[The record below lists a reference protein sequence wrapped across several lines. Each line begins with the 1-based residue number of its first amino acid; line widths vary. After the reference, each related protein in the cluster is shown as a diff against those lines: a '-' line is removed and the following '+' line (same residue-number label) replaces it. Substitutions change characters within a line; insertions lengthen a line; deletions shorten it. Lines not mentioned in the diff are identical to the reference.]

1 MRLRSLHVASVSAL
15 DSVCGLASG
24 ECPLA
29 WSWSGRLQG
38 PSAVPFQGVCVV
50 LQLSPTF
57 CIEVRA
63 DQKPSYF
70 PSAAF
75 ISHFKKSGGF
85 PGGSVVKNPPPNL
98 RDTGLISGSGR
109 SPGEGNGN
117 PPHPSSL
124 AWEIPW
130 TEEPGRLQSTGLQ
143 SRTRLSATTQN
154 CVLKTAGVQC

>member
-1 MRLRSLHVASVSAL
+1 MRLRSLHVASISAL

-24 ECPLA
+24 GRPLA
-29 WSWSGRLQG
+29 WSLSGQLQG

-57 CIEVRA
+57 FVEVRA
-63 DQKPSYF
+63 NQKPSYF

-75 ISHFKKSGGF
+75 ISHFKKSQGF
-85 PGGSVVKNPPPNL
+85 PGGSVVKNPPPNP
-98 RDTGLISGSGR
+98 RDAGLISGSGR

-117 PPHPSSL
+117 PPHPGSL

-130 TEEPGRLQSTGLQ
+130 TEEPGGLQSTGLQ

-154 CVLKTAGVQC
+154 CVLRTAGIQC